1 MVEDLH
7 TSFRT
12 GRGTVRAVDGVSFTV
27 DRGKTLGIV
36 GESGSGKTVLAR
48 SIMGLLPL
56 RDVIRSGTVHFAG
69 HDLTAMDPAQLRQVW
84 GAELSM
90 IFQDPMTALNP
101 VKRIGRQIT
110 ESLRLHL
117 GMDRAE
123 ANANAIELLRSVG
136 IPSPEERIR
145 WYPFQLSGGMRQR
158 VMIAIALAC
167 APRLVMA
174 DEPTTGLDVTVQAQI
189 LDLLAELQRERHM
202 AVILVT
208 HDLGVVASRAD
219 EIVVMYAGRIVER
232 APTHTLF
239 HDTHMPYT
247 QALMD
252 SIPRLAD
259 PQRDPAPRH
268 RRAPA
273 RPDPPAQGLPVRPPL
288 PLRAGQVP
296 RERPAAAHRRLPGPP
311 LRLLVPLV
319 NGVSTA
325 PSNGASP
332 SAVAQRC
339 RRRRLRTPPT
349 AHRRR
354 RYRRRDRGDGAR
366 RRCPPVADD
375 DPVLTVDDL
384 VVEFR
389 SGRQTVHAVSGVS
402 FSVRYGRDARPG
414 GRVRLRQVDH
424 RSRPGPGPAS
434 HLRGGHLPG
443 PEPER
448 AVLRRAAAGPDQDPD
463 DLPGPHLL
471 AQSAAPGPGHRGRA
485 PGHLGTGHQGG
496 ARRQGARDARSGGDR
511 PRRGRRPAARGVLRR
526 PVPAHQHRPGPD
538 GRPRPAHLRRAGLG
552 PRRLGPGPDP
562 QPAGRPQGASSASP
576 WSSSPTTWPW
586 SRT

>member
-1 MVEDLH
+1 VVRRAGLKHGAQTLEFPDLGEAAGHLLEVEDLH

-69 HDLTAMDPAQLRQVW
+69 HDLTAMEPAQLRQVW

-117 GMDRAE
+117 GMDRSE
-123 ANANAIELLRSVG
+123 ANANAIELLRQVG

-208 HDLGVVASRAD
+208 HDLGVVAGRAD

-239 HDTHMPYT
+239 HETHMPYT

-259 PQRDPAPRH
+259 PSGTRLHAIAGRPPDLIHPPKGCRFAPRCPYVQD
-268 RRAPA
+268 RC
-273 RPDPPAQGLPVRPPL
+273 
-288 PLRAGQVP
+288 
-296 RERPAAAHRRLPGPP
+296 RESDPP
-311 LRLLVPLV
+311 LRTAGSPDHLFACWFPLV

-325 PSNGASP
+325 PSNGALP
-332 SAVAQRC
+332 SAV
-339 RRRRLRTPPT
+339 P
-349 AHRRR
+349 
-354 RYRRRDRGDGAR
+354 
-366 RRCPPVADD
+366 
-375 DPVLTVDDL
+375 
-384 VVEFR
+384 
-389 SGRQTVHAVSGVS
+389 
-402 FSVRYGRDARPG
+402 
-414 GRVRLRQVDH
+414 
-424 RSRPGPGPAS
+424 
-434 HLRGGHLPG
+434 
-443 PEPER
+443 
-448 AVLRRAAAGPDQDPD
+448 
-463 DLPGPHLL
+463 
-471 AQSAAPGPGHRGRA
+471 SAAPGA
-485 PGHLGTGHQGG
+485 P
-496 ARRQGARDARSGGDR
+496 
-511 PRRGRRPAARGVLRR
+511 PAATAAAAEDATNGSDASVGTDTT
-526 PVPAHQHRPGPD
+526 A
-538 GRPRPAHLRRAGLG
+538 
-552 PRRLGPGPDP
+552 PDP
-562 QPAGRPQGASSASP
+562 GG
-576 WSSSPTTWPW
+576 PTP
-586 SRT
+586 